1 MQCYPFDIQTCLM
14 TFNLVKQHANFAE
27 LAHEPDQLALHT
39 DSHSFKNVVYFNW
52 QRLFNDIF
60 CHAPFADL
68 TSLMCIHLSI
78 FHAITK

>member
-1 MQCYPFDIQTCLM
+1 MYPFDIQTCLM
-14 TFNLVKQHANFAE
+14 TFNLVKQHENFAE
-27 LAHEPDQLALHT
+27 LAHEPDQLA
-39 DSHSFKNVVYFNW
+39 FKNVVYFNW
-52 QRLFNDIF
+52 QRLFNDNF